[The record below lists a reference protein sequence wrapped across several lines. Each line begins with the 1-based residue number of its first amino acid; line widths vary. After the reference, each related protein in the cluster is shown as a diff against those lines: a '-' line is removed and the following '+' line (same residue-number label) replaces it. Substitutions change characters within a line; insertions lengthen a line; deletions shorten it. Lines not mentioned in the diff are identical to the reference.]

1 MGKRGTQMKIG
12 NEIPNVK
19 YKDRLFRFVFGENKE
34 WLLSLYNAVNETQ
47 YDNPNDITIT
57 TLDDVIYVKM
67 KNDVSLLLDSELS
80 LYEHQSTY
88 NLNMPLRGF
97 LYFASLYKAL
107 LTERGIDLYGK
118 RMVKIP
124 RPQYIVFYNGNDYAE
139 DMIKLKLSEAYEK
152 KSDSNEFEWTATMYN
167 INQGHNEDIMSQ
179 CKALSDYAK
188 YVDKV
193 KSKLRQGMKIS
204 IAVKEAVNEAVEEE
218 LLEGFFQKH
227 EKGVLE
233 MSLTEFNEEEFVANR
248 RAEGRE
254 EGRTELIENA
264 LLKLKSVKD
273 VAELLGVSV
282 EEVKKVEGA
291 MMSKV

>member
-1 MGKRGTQMKIG
+1 MKIG

-139 DMIKLKLSEAYEK
+139 DMIK
-152 KSDSNEFEWTATMYN
+152 
-167 INQGHNEDIMSQ
+167 
-179 CKALSDYAK
+179 C
-188 YVDKV
+188 
-193 KSKLRQGMKIS
+193 
-204 IAVKEAVNEAVEEE
+204 
-218 LLEGFFQKH
+218 
-227 EKGVLE
+227 
-233 MSLTEFNEEEFVANR
+233 
-248 RAEGRE
+248 
-254 EGRTELIENA
+254 
-264 LLKLKSVKD
+264 
-273 VAELLGVSV
+273 
-282 EEVKKVEGA
+282 
-291 MMSKV
+291 